1 MTDKSGSA
9 VVCASG
15 GMDSAV
21 CAALACRD
29 HERVFFLH
37 ADYGQLTESTER
49 ERFSRLAA
57 HFGAT
62 GTLLI
67 RLDHLRAI
75 GGSSLTDPQ
84 IAVPEADLSNH
95 SIPSTYVPFRNAQI
109 LSAAVAWA
117 EVQGADA
124 VYIGAVEQDSSGYP
138 DCRRAFFEAFERA
151 VDLGTRPGT
160 RIDIRTPLI
169 GMKKSEIVRLGLSLG
184 VPFELTWS
192 CYRSEQRA
200 CGRCDSCALRLRA
213 FREAG
218 VEDPIPYE
226 AGAR

>member
-1 MTDKSGSA
+1 MTKTENIA

-29 HERVFFLH
+29 SGRVYFLH
-37 ADYGQLTESTER
+37 ADYGQLTETAER
-49 ERFSRLAA
+49 ERFGRLAA
-57 HFGAT
+57 HFGAA
-62 GTLLI
+62 GKLLI
-67 RLDHLRAI
+67 RLDHLREI
-75 GGSSLTDPQ
+75 GGSSLTDRA
-84 IAVPEADLSNH
+84 IDVPEADLANP

-109 LSAAVAWA
+109 MSAAVAWA
-117 EVQGADA
+117 EVLGAGA

-138 DCRRAFFEAFERA
+138 DCRRSFFEAFERA

-192 CYRSEQRA
+192 CYRSEGTA

-226 AGAR
+226 KV